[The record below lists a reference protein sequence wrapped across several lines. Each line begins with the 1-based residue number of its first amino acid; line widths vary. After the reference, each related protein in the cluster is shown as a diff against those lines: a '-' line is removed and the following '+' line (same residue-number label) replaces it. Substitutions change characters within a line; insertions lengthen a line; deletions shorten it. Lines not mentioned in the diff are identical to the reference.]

1 MNRNI
6 WILALAQPFA
16 LSLSPAIVL
25 ISGFIGTQLAPAHAL
40 ATLPLSMM
48 VVGVTLG
55 AMPAAFFM
63 QRYGRKKVFLSAML
77 IMMLAGLISALGIW
91 LHSFILFLLGVT
103 ITGMSLAAVQQ
114 FRFAAIEQVDTPAL
128 SSRAVSVLMLGNVAA
143 AFIGTELASIGQHWF
158 AVEYAGSFIAIL
170 LSIVIAFVLDGYTI
184 GNA

>member
-1 MNRNI
+1 MLGLNRNI

-77 IMMLAGLISALGIW
+77 IMMLAGLISAQAPIPSSPKRKNNQSTGVIFSVDLLLFWPLQQRRLG
-91 LHSFILFLLGVT
+91 T
-103 ITGMSLAAVQQ
+103 
-114 FRFAAIEQVDTPAL
+114 
-128 SSRAVSVLMLGNVAA
+128 
-143 AFIGTELASIGQHWF
+143 AS
-158 AVEYAGSFIAIL
+158 
-170 LSIVIAFVLDGYTI
+170 
-184 GNA
+184 